1 MLGLALLTWL
11 ACGACFS
18 SDRGAEETARVF
30 LDQYLIAADQQSAIT
45 LTIGRARAQIQ
56 QEIDLLSGFQDREE
70 ALMEQKTAAQ
80 FDKVFER
87 DRPNGDVAF
96 LFRVTLERGG
106 TEVPA
111 QEVFV
116 LLGIYD
122 GRYLVKSFRF
132 RDPTDIRTPDTP

>member
-1 MLGLALLTWL
+1 MLGLAVLISLS
-11 ACGACFS
+11 CGACS
-18 SDRGAEETARVF
+18 SFDRGAEETAHLF

-70 ALMEQKTAAQ
+70 ALLEQKTAAQ
-80 FDKVFER
+80 FEKVYER
-87 DRPNGDVAF
+87 HRPNGDVAF

-111 QEVFV
+111 QEVFL